1 MITNMNET
9 KRLTKQNPYLPSD
22 AKIIDR
28 IQDSK
33 TIFTLRLQ
41 FSEPDLNQNF
51 LFQPGQFNMLYLYG
65 VGEVP
70 ISIVSDPEHDDL
82 YDHTIR
88 NVGRVTHGL
97 SQLNIGDYIGIRG
110 PFGRGWPVVDAKGKD
125 IIIVTGGLGC
135 APVVAMINFIMKRR
149 EQFGSIKILQGV
161 KHSDD
166 FIFQKRYNQW
176 RREADTEVYLAAD
189 TAGPSWPFKVGLVTD
204 YIQQLTINPK
214 QTIAMMCGP
223 EAMMAVATKALL
235 QKALS
240 PEDIF
245 LSLERN
251 MACAVGHCGH
261 CQYGGAFVCKNG
273 PVFSYNEISELFKV
287 PGF

>member
-1 MITNMNET
+1 MNET